1 MALNFLKLNFG
12 NFFVATND
20 TTTADAARTPSRRVE
35 KRKYELIDLT
45 DESAKPTTKSTTDS
59 PFDSK
64 PLTTKAQTLL
74 NEMKQGLADEW
85 LTKLSTCGGQKPR
98 GHSAK
103 IGMQGALW
111 SPDGMKLPPSKRTA
125 EHRVRTQ
132 TIGLLI
138 NRYDPTNRTGLQT
151 SAFSKAADNKFVNL
165 GRRFIE
171 EARPG
176 T

>member
-12 NFFVATND
+12 TTND
-20 TTTADAARTPSRRVE
+20 TTTDAARTPSRRVE

-64 PLTTKAQTLL
+64 PLTKKAQTLL

-85 LTKLSTCGGQKPR
+85 LTKLHTCGGQKPR

-125 EHRVRTQ
+125 EHRRLRMQ

-138 NRYDPTNRTGLQT
+138 NRYDPATNRTGLQT

-165 GRRFIE
+165 GRRFME